1 MPQLS
6 LSEFADKINEITP
19 QVVRE
24 ISKREEDGLFT
35 GKITI
40 QQMLILEYLNNI
52 PQAKMT
58 DLAQVMSVTTPA
70 MTGIVNRLVKSGFV
84 SRVFDDK
91 DRRIIN
97 IKVTVKGHEL
107 VRRMR
112 EGKRKMI
119 IQIFGKLS
127 EKDREDHLRILER
140 VRDILLEEKENEA

>member
-19 QVVRE
+19 QVIRE
-24 ISKREEDGLFT
+24 ISKKEENELFT

-40 QQMLILEYLNNI
+40 QQMLILDYLDNI
-52 PQAKMT
+52 TQAKMS

-70 MTGIVNRLVKSGFV
+70 MTGIVERMVKSGYV
-84 SRVFDDK
+84 LRVFDEN

-97 IKVTVKGHEL
+97 VKVTPKGHGL
-107 VRRMR
+107 VGKIK

-119 IQIFGKLS
+119 IATFSKVS
-127 EKDREDHLRILER
+127 EKDRQDYLRVLMR
-140 VRDILLEEKENEA
+140 VRDILKEEKQSEE